1 MSIMTGITTNIYKL
15 TRADRA
21 MITIT
26 RLATT
31 RVRARAVRSRAEG
44 FYLYRVKT
52 VLLAGIL
59 NRTSLYRIKHR
70 HYMSTVALH
79 CIVQATA
86 TVTGSDA
93 MRLDRRGFF

>member
-1 MSIMTGITTNIYKL
+1 
-15 TRADRA
+15 

-26 RLATT
+26 TLAMT
-31 RVRARAVRSRAEG
+31 RVRARAVH
-44 FYLYRVKT
+44 KT

-86 TVTGSDA
+86 TVTGQTQCDLTVEA
-93 MRLDRRGFF
+93 FFKGAVAQGFYTGRLVLRTNGH